1 MNRSSL
7 VQRSLGDPVLLL
19 EVLKSSSKG
28 GVNASSL
35 GMAMLIFDMIVQND
49 A

>member
-19 EVLKSSSKG
+19 EVFKSSSKG
-28 GVNASSL
+28 GVDASSL
-35 GMAMLIFDMIVQND
+35 GKAMLIFNMIVQNG